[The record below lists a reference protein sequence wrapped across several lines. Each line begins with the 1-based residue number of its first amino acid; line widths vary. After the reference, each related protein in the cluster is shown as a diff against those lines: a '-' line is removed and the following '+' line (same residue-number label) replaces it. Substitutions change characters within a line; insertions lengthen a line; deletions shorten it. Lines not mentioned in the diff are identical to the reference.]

1 MHKSRVRSDRG
12 AILVYVAVAIAVLM
26 AFSAFVVDYGV
37 FWLARGQAQNAAD
50 AGALAGAVARAYDEP
65 AAASPT
71 VITLQG
77 AQSAATANLI
87 AGEVLPVSAVEVD
100 GDPATACPDWAKGQG
115 GPCVRVSV
123 YRDRAHGN
131 ALGTYFGPLFGSQS
145 LDVQATATAQ
155 VRAANTTDCLK
166 PFMMP
171 DRTVGGAYVPAGQ
184 AGATAYTTADIGS
197 PVVLDSA
204 TLVQINV
211 GQSSFDTAV
220 SRCDDDAGQLFTI
233 GEYASTFP
241 GGVPV
246 ALFVQGFQNL
256 IDSDSGASWD
266 SSNIAV
272 RGSCAPGCGP
282 QSPRI
287 VTIPLF
293 DPTGIAMPPPPQL
306 LMSNFLSVFVTNVAG
321 TTVNGYIVPSR
332 GRLASGA
339 SPPPGASFLN
349 VIAAIR

>member
-1 MHKSRVRSDRG
+1 MRNNRVRSDRG

-37 FWLARGQAQNAAD
+37 FWVARAQAQSAAD

-65 AAASPT
+65 AAASPS
-71 VITLQG
+71 VITVQG
-77 AQSAATANLI
+77 AQAAATANLI
-87 AGEVLPVSAVEVD
+87 VGEVLPPSAIEVD
-100 GDPATACPDWAKGQG
+100 GDPTTACPDWAKGQG
-115 GPCVRVSV
+115 GPCVKVSV

-131 ALGTYFGPLFGSQS
+131 ALGTYFGPLFGSQW
-145 LDVQATATAQ
+145 LEVRATSTAQ
-155 VRAANTTDCLK
+155 VRAANTSDCLK

-171 DRTVGGAYVPAGQ
+171 DRTLGGVFVPAGQ
-184 AGATAYTTADIGS
+184 AGATAFTTADIGS
-197 PVVLDSA
+197 PVVLDAA
-204 TLVQINV
+204 TLVEINI
-211 GQSSFDTAV
+211 GQSGFDTAV
-220 SRCDDDAGQLFTI
+220 SRCDDDGGQLFTI
-233 GEYASTFP
+233 GQYASTFP

-246 ALFVQGFQNL
+246 ALFAQGFQNL
-256 IDSDSGASWD
+256 IDSDPGADWD

-272 RGSCAPGCGP
+272 RGSCAPACGP

-293 DPTGIAMPPPPQL
+293 DPTGVVVPPPPQL
-306 LMSNFLSVFVTNVAG
+306 LMENFLSVFVTNVAG

-339 SPPPGASFLN
+339 APPPGASFLN